1 MKTFEEI
8 SKLLLTNVAYV
19 LAKCEASPEMFTHYA
34 TMVSLLG
41 KCYTDENNNAVI
53 VADIY
58 GDLAIMSVNATNM
71 QITKLMNESHEYV
84 MARVMADAPEKSMFN

>member
-41 KCYTDENNNAVI
+41 KCYTHADNNAVI
-53 VADIY
+53 IAEIN
-58 GDLAIMSVNATNM
+58 GDMAIMSLNATDIQM
-71 QITKLMNESHEYV
+71 TKLMNESNEYL
-84 MARVMADAPEKSMFN
+84 MAKVMADAPEKSMFN